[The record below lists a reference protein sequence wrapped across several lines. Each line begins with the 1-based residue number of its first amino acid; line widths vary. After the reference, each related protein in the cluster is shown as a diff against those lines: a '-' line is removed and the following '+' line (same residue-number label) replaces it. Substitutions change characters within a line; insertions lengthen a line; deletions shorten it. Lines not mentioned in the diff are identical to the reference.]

1 MNADLDLSNLQTGQA
16 DLWLFLQVDTILA
29 RIRADR
35 DECWAPYPTH
45 RERSCGL
52 LSESVPPRTWPTFS
66 EVMMNLHLVSSG
78 LN

>member
-1 MNADLDLSNLQTGQA
+1 MKADLDLSNLETGQA

-29 RIRADR
+29 RIYADQG
-35 DECWAPYPTH
+35 ECWASNTTH
-45 RERSCGL
+45 RETLCGL
-52 LSESVPPRTWPTFS
+52 LSESVPPRTLPTFS